1 MRSEVPMT
9 PLRLLP
15 AAVLCCTVLAFSQEP
30 PSSGIRPNRTAEP
43 DKSMQATASKPWKIV
58 LSQPADLNAG
68 ANPLQ
73 QAQIDKYK
81 IDRSRIENGRSLR
94 WGSQIDPIFIVMD
107 GQLGDDTVCYKIR
120 SYVVARDAKDS
131 DSVHPVAY
139 STCQPASR
147 YRLRTTQIR
156 IDSPNR

>member
-1 MRSEVPMT
+1 MASV
-9 PLRLLP
+9 RLLT
-15 AAVLCCTVLAFSQEP
+15 AAVLCCTALAFSQEP
-30 PSSGIRPNRTAEP
+30 PSSGMRPNRTSEP
-43 DKSMQATASKPWKIV
+43 DKSQQATTPVDPHEI
-58 LSQPADLNAG
+58 
-68 ANPLQ
+68 
-73 QAQIDKYK
+73 AQFRIDP
-81 IDRSRIENGRSLR
+81 SGRAFR

-120 SYVVARDAKDS
+120 SYVVERDAKDS